1 MLIQVQA
8 ELWMGAMHA
17 FCAFLLSNRGEHGR
31 VPTRDVHRSCA
42 AGPHAVVA
50 QEAEGE
56 LFFLLTFGS

>member
-1 MLIQVQA
+1 
-8 ELWMGAMHA
+8 MHVY
-17 FCAFLLSNRGEHGR
+17 CAFLLSDRGEHGR

-56 LFFLLTFGS
+56 LIFLLMFGK